1 MSTGSPKP
9 TEAEMD
15 HRKSIIDDNAIKV
28 TFIKDTILW
37 LTIGMNKHIL

>member
-1 MSTGSPKP
+1 MYTGSPNP
-9 TEAEMD
+9 TEDEMD
-15 HRKSIIDDNAIKV
+15 HRKSFIDDNASKI